1 MIGVLNVREADS
13 SSLLRFAARMRRAL
27 ALATL
32 LNVAMLLHSSA
43 AFSVPGFLVPSLRH
57 AHRSDICGH
66 GWPAGVGRL
75 ARGGG
80 GGSAR
85 RQAVSTVGLF
95 MLASSG
101 KDWESV
107 VDRVIDDLNKGMAK
121 YIFVRSVDAET
132 AAELRAAVL
141 VAGRGYK
148 RRSAP
153 AEGAP
158 APTLQDV
165 VTAVHGAVKVAIVE
179 NEELIAEED
188 WDKIAVGFGQASA
201 IVNADGDQRP
211 ANAPPLTLDEVVV
224 QLERMFPNASPGE
237 LEEAA
242 RRGLTLE
249 AATDLIMTSAVSL
262 TRMSE
267 KPYVAPRGTR
277 KVAPVAVPAGGAGC
291 LTTQRINGGA
301 SAFGLYLDIS
311 AKEHPIRVTAL
322 RAASSAGLNLG
333 DGKDI
338 AVTVNL
344 CKSGSGRGRETDM
357 SAWQLAG
364 SRKDVRLPVA
374 SWFDENVEYSPL
386 PLDEPF
392 DIAAGQTV
400 GVCIHSSDVNG
411 LAIRMARN
419 QAGIDSDMTDDDFGG
434 TEDDEVGG
442 SLRNSYYVGAVSD
455 DDPFIEL
462 RCGFTACSPSLHQ
475 PPVSQPV
482 PAAFVGAIDYVRTA

>member
-1 MIGVLNVREADS
+1 MRARAKEL
-13 SSLLRFAARMRRAL
+13 AAF
-27 ALATL
+27 
-32 LNVAMLLHSSA
+32 LNVAVLLHSSA
-43 AFSVPGFLVPSLRH
+43 AFSVPGAPCLRH
-57 AHRSDICGH
+57 AQTKASFICGN
-66 GWPAGVGRL
+66 GYRIVCGGVSV
-75 ARGGG
+75 A
-80 GGSAR
+80 APR
-85 RQAVSTVGLF
+85 RQQVFAAGMRMS
-95 MLASSG
+95 APAG

-107 VDRVIDDLNKGMAK
+107 VDRVINDLNKGMAK

-132 AAELRAAVL
+132 ATELRAAVL

-153 AEGAP
+153 ADGAP
-158 APTLQDV
+158 VPTLQEV
-165 VTAVHGAVKVAIVE
+165 VTAVHGAVKAAIVE
-179 NEELIAEED
+179 HEELIAEED
-188 WDKIAVGFGQASA
+188 WEKIALGFGQASA
-201 IVNADGDQRP
+201 IVNADGEERP

-267 KPYVAPRGTR
+267 KPYVAPRGTK

-291 LTTQRINGGA
+291 LTTARVNGGA
-301 SAFGLYLDIS
+301 SAFGLYLDIC
-311 AKEHPIRVTAL
+311 AKDYPIRVTAL
-322 RAASSAGLNLG
+322 RAASAAGLSLG
-333 DGKDI
+333 DDKAI
-338 AVTVNL
+338 AVAVNL
-344 CKSGSGRGRETDM
+344 CTSGSGRGRETDM
-357 SAWQLAG
+357 SAWHLAG
-364 SRKDVRLPVA
+364 SRQDVRLPVA
-374 SWFDENVEYSPL
+374 SWFDENVEYSAL

-392 DIAAGQTV
+392 DVAAGQTV
-400 GVCIHSSDVNG
+400 GLCIHSSDVNG

-434 TEDDEVGG
+434 TEDDEIGG
-442 SLRNSYYVGAVSD
+442 ALKNSFYVGQVSD
-455 DDPFIEL
+455 DDPCIEV
-462 RCGFTACSPSLHQ
+462 RCGFTACSPSLQQ